1 MGPEAFD
8 FALPTEQIAHAPAP
22 ERTASRM
29 LVLSA
34 EPRHLHVRDLPAELP
49 ADALMVVNTSKV
61 VPARMHGVRADG
73 RSFELLL
80 SAPGPGQGQGAR
92 VTAWVRH
99 AKKLKPGDVLVVGE
113 SVLSLE
119 FVGRDDV
126 DPRARVFTVVQG
138 EVLAACE
145 AAGEVPLP
153 PYIARPDGPSAED
166 RDRYQTVFASAKGS
180 VAAPTAGLHLDD
192 AMVAALDPARVTLH
206 VGPGTFL
213 PMEAQDVRDHRVGAE
228 RYAIDAHNAARI
240 QAAREA
246 GRPIVAVGTTAT
258 RTLEALG
265 QGGRPV
271 VAGAGE
277 TDLMITPG
285 YKFQV
290 VTHMLTNFH
299 LPRSSLLMLVCT
311 LGGRERV
318 LAAYE
323 EAVREGYRFYSY
335 GDCMLVCPEKT
346 GL

>member
-8 FALPTEQIAHAPAP
+8 FALPNEQIAHAPAL

-29 LVLSA
+29 LVLS
-34 EPRHLHVRDLPAELP
+34 EESRHRHVRDLPEELP

-61 VPARMHGVRADG
+61 VPARVHGVRADG

-80 SAPGPGQGQGAR
+80 SAPGPGQGPGTR
-92 VTAWVRH
+92 VNAWVRH

-113 SVLSLE
+113 QALALE
-119 FVGRDDV
+119 YQGPDDV
-126 DPRARVFTVVQG
+126 DPRARVFVVVQG
-138 EVLAACE
+138 DVLAACE
-145 AAGEVPLP
+145 RAGEVPLP
-153 PYIARPDGPSAED
+153 PYIARPEGPSAHD
-166 RDRYQTVFASAKGS
+166 RDRYQTVFASAQGS
-180 VAAPTAGLHLDD
+180 VAAPTAGLHLDE
-192 AMVAALDPARVTLH
+192 AMVDALDPARVTLH

-213 PMEAQDVRDHRVGAE
+213 PMEATDVREHRVGAE

-258 RTLEALG
+258 RTLETLG
-265 QGGRPV
+265 RGGRPII
-271 VAGAGE
+271 AGAGE

-285 YKFQV
+285 HTFQV
-290 VTHMLTNFH
+290 VTHLLTNFH

-323 EAVREGYRFYSY
+323 EAVRAGYRFYSY
-335 GDCMLVCPEKT
+335 GDCMLVCPYRT
-346 GL
+346 GR

>member
-8 FALPTEQIAHAPAP
+8 FALPTEQIAHEPAP
-22 ERTASRM
+22 QRSASRM
-29 LVLSA
+29 LVLKDES
-34 EPRHLHVRDLPAELP
+34 RHLHVRDLLGELP
-49 ADALMVVNTSKV
+49 PDALVVVNTSKV

-80 SAPGPGQGQGAR
+80 SAPGPGQGVGAR
-92 VTAWVRH
+92 VNAWVRH

-113 SVLSLE
+113 DALTLE
-119 FVGRDDV
+119 FVGPDAL
-126 DPRARVFTVVQG
+126 DPRARAFTVVRG
-138 EVLAACE
+138 DVLAACE

-153 PYIARPDGPSAED
+153 PYIARPEGPSAQD
-166 RDRYQTVFASAKGS
+166 RDRYQTVFASAQGS
-180 VAAPTAGLHLDD
+180 VAAPTAGLHLDE

-228 RYAIDAHNAARI
+228 RYSIDAPNASRI
-240 QAAREA
+240 QAARDA

-265 QGGRPV
+265 QGGRPI
-271 VAGAGE
+271 VAGASQ

-285 YKFQV
+285 YTFEV
-290 VTHMLTNFH
+290 VTHLLTNFH
-299 LPRSSLLMLVCT
+299 LPRSSLLMLVCS

-335 GDCMLVCPEKT
+335 GDCMLVCPSQA
-346 GL
+346 GQ